1 MAEGHSRVASE
12 PIYDPPG
19 PVNEAFASYYVRH
32 LVQLAIDRAF
42 KISAPSSLSPAA
54 LAAQDTHHA
63 NAD

>member
-1 MAEGHSRVASE
+1 VNAMAAGKAHAAGN

-42 KISAPSSLSPAA
+42 KISAVR
-54 LAAQDTHHA
+54 
-63 NAD
+63 